1 MERLVLS
8 EQVIFHG
15 EVQGVGFRWTLSR
28 LAREQG
34 LAGWV
39 CNRPDGTVEAVL
51 QGGREQISVL
61 MKRIMLVSERIRI
74 SRVDQRKVELPPI
87 TGFSV
92 R

>member
-1 MERLVLS
+1 MELVMS
-8 EQVIFHG
+8 ERVLFHG

-39 CNRPDGTVEAVL
+39 CNQPDGTVEAVL
-51 QGGREQISVL
+51 QGGREPISLVL
-61 MKRIMLVSERIRI
+61 KRIMLVSDRIRI
-74 SRVDQRKVELPPI
+74 TRVEQSKIDLPPI